1 MTVRMSSLPEI
12 AAGVGQRDKIF
23 KNITSRS
30 LQGECP
36 PVPLCYDPATW
47 RGRGRDL
54 GTGAPHSLDVF
65 QIELQSWPGHGKQTN
80 NKFLTWSLTSG
91 HQPRV

>member
-1 MTVRMSSLPEI
+1 MTVRMSSFPEI

-30 LQGECP
+30 LQGEYP

-47 RGRGRDL
+47 RGRDRDL
-54 GTGAPHSLDVF
+54 GTGAPHPLHVF
-65 QIELQSWPGHGKQTN
+65 QIEFFPYNPGLVTENKQTFN
-80 NKFLTWSLTSG
+80 F
-91 HQPRV
+91 